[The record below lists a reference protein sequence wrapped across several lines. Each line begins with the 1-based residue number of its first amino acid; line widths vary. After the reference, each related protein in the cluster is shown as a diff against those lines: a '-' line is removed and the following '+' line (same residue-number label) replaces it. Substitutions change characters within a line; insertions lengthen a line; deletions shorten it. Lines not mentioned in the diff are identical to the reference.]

1 LPLLGE
7 CVKDAQITCIEWS
20 VLPAYLCKWNL
31 NDRASTQGNHVPP
44 AASFKRV
51 YRSHAVAGTKDAI
64 CSGWWAAALEVSESC
79 AAHLKTGALFEDC
92 SDRVAH
98 RDLVQTWVAKL
109 IARHVATQVEQRLWE
124 LYALGDDDH

>member
-1 LPLLGE
+1 M
-7 CVKDAQITCIEWS
+7 
-20 VLPAYLCKWNL
+20 
-31 NDRASTQGNHVPP
+31 
-44 AASFKRV
+44 
-51 YRSHAVAGTKDAI
+51 
-64 CSGWWAAALEVSESC
+64 SESC
-79 AAHLKTGALFEDC
+79 AAHLKAGALFEDC